1 MARTLTEPRLPPL
14 ERIGRYRGMLSLA
27 LAAAV
32 LFLAFIAL
40 HDLTKQVR
48 FRQLRHALAAL
59 EPWQLG
65 AALALTAC
73 SYLTLTVYD
82 VLALR
87 LLGRPLPWRTAALA
101 SFTSYAL
108 SHNLG
113 LSLITGGSARLRVYG
128 AAGVSPADVARII
141 ALASLSFWMGLI
153 VVAAFALIAH
163 SVPLDMPD
171 LTVSVTAQ
179 RIAGG
184 LVIAAAATGILLVAR
199 GGRFVRLWGWEL
211 PLPGPGQALAQIGA
225 AVVDLAAASA
235 ALFVLIP
242 QAGLHLYPLFLLGF
256 ALACI
261 VSMVSHVPGGL
272 GVFEAVLAAVL
283 PGPAP
288 ALLAA
293 LIVYRVVY
301 YLIPL
306 AIGAAL
312 LAVHE
317 GQRSKGPIMRTL
329 AGANAVAGAVTP
341 VFISLLVFLGG
352 VVLIVSGSLP
362 ALPHRLRI
370 LHRVE
375 PLPFI
380 EVSHFSASLIG
391 TALLLLAPGLY
402 RRLDG
407 AFLIARA
414 LLIAGALFSLGKG
427 LDFEEAGILLL
438 LAGLLQWTRGAFYRR
453 TALTSEPI
461 SPRWIAMIAL
471 ALGLS
476 LWIGHFAYKHVEL
489 SSDLWW
495 RFAVRADA
503 ARFLRATLGAA
514 VLVAGWALWRLL
526 APGKVESASES
537 LPAEVEATAMA
548 AARRSEAML
557 AFTGDKRFLVS
568 RAGDAF
574 LMYQVRGRS
583 WIVMGDPIGP
593 YETWPE
599 LLWGLRARA
608 DAAQGHLLLYQITP
622 DLLPLAIEMGLQIVK
637 YGEEAQVDLTAFSLE
652 GGEMRRLRQC
662 VRRAEREGARF
673 QIVPAAAM
681 PAIWAE
687 LKSISDEWLAA
698 KQQSEKGFSLG
709 RFDWAY
715 LSRFDFAV
723 VHDAEGR
730 IAAFANIWAT
740 PDGSELSV
748 DLMRCREPLPYGAM
762 DLLFTNLMLWGKAQG
777 YRRFSLGLAPLAGIE
792 ARRLSP
798 AWAKGA
804 SFLFRHGERL
814 YGFEGLRAY
823 KDKFGP
829 AWTPRYIAGPRG
841 FALIRSLINLQA
853 LIARQPASKKRDAS
867 SRPGPQSLS
876 NARSARSASTSS

>member
-1 MARTLTEPRLPPL
+1 MAATLSEPRLPPL
-14 ERIGRYRGMLSLA
+14 ERIGRYRAPLSLA
-27 LAAAV
+27 LALAVAA
-32 LFLAFIAL
+32 LAFAAL
-40 HDLTKQVR
+40 HQLTHQVH
-48 FRQLRHALAAL
+48 FWQLRRALAAL
-59 EPWQLG
+59 APWQIG
-65 AALALTAC
+65 AALTLTAF
-73 SYLTLTVYD
+73 SYLTLTIYD

-128 AAGVSPADVARII
+128 AAGVPPADVARII
-141 ALASLSFWMGLI
+141 ALASLSFWAGLI
-153 VVAAFALIAH
+153 VVAAFALLAH
-163 SVPLDMPD
+163 QGPLDIPD
-171 LTVSVTAQ
+171 LSVSVAAQ

-184 LVIAAAATGILLVAR
+184 LIVAASLTGLILVAR
-199 GGRFVRLWGWEL
+199 RRRAIRLWGWEL
-211 PLPGPGQALAQIGA
+211 PLPGPGQALAQVGA
-225 AVVDLAAASA
+225 AIVDLAAASA
-235 ALFVLIP
+235 ALFVLMP
-242 QAGLHLYPLFLLGF
+242 QAGLQLYPLFLLGF

-293 LIVYRVVY
+293 LIVYRVIY

-306 AIGAAL
+306 AIAAVL

-317 GQRSKGPIMRTL
+317 GHRSKGPIKRTL

-341 VFISLLVFLGG
+341 VFMSLLVFLGG
-352 VVLIVSGSLP
+352 VVLLVSGSLP
-362 ALPHRLRI
+362 ALPQRLHI

-427 LDFEEAGILLL
+427 LDFEEATILLL

-476 LWIGHFAYKHVEL
+476 VWIGHFAYKHVEY

-495 RFAVRADA
+495 RFALRANA
-503 ARFLRATLGAA
+503 ARFLRASFGAA
-514 VLVAGWALWRLL
+514 ILVVGWSIWRLL
-526 APGKVESASES
+526 APGRMEAASDE
-537 LPAEVEATAMA
+537 LPPGVAETALTA
-548 AARRSEAML
+548 AHRSEAML
-557 AFTGDKRFLVS
+557 AFTGDKRFLVTHE
-568 RAGDAF
+568 GDAF

-593 YETWPE
+593 YEAWPE
-599 LLWGLRARA
+599 LLWGLRAKA

-637 YGEEAQVDLTAFSLE
+637 YGEEAQVDLATFCLE
-652 GGEMRRLRQC
+652 GAEMRRLRQC

-673 QIVPAAAM
+673 QIAPAAAM
-681 PAIWAE
+681 PAIWPE
-687 LKSISDEWLAA
+687 LKAISDEWLAT
-698 KQQSEKGFSLG
+698 KHQSEKGFSLG
-709 RFDWAY
+709 RFDRAY
-715 LSRFDFAV
+715 LSRFDFAIV
-723 VHDAEGR
+723 IDCAGR

-740 PDGSELSV
+740 PDRSELSV
-748 DLMRCREPLPYGAM
+748 DLMRCREPLPYGTM
-762 DLLFTNLMLWGKAQG
+762 DLLFAELMLWGKAQG

-798 AWAKGA
+798 AWAKAA

-841 FALIRSLINLQA
+841 LALVRSLIDLQA
-853 LIARQPASKKRDAS
+853 LIARSPAPRTGKAPPRGRGRKIEAA
-867 SRPGPQSLS
+867 PI
-876 NARSARSASTSS
+876 AA